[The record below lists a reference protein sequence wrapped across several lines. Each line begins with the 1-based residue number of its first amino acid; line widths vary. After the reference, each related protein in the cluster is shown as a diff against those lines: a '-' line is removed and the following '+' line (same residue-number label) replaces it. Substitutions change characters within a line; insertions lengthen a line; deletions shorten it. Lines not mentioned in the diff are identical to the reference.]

1 MLKKLLGNFCTMVT
15 DRVGDFIIRLKNAG
29 AIHKATVVVPFSKH
43 VESIAYKLKELGFI
57 ADVSKSKVPYSFE
70 VTLAFDEQGNHKIND
85 VKRISKPGR
94 RLYAS
99 AENTHSVKNGLG
111 ARIMSTPKGILSD
124 REARRLHTG
133 GEELF
138 KIW

>member
-1 MLKKLLGNFCTMVT
+1 MLRKLLGNFRTMVT

-29 AIHKATVVVPFSKH
+29 AIGKSTVVVPYSKH
-43 VESIAYKLKELGFI
+43 VEAIAYKLKELGFLSE
-57 ADVSKSKVPYSFE
+57 VGKSKVPYSFE
-70 VTLAFDEQGNHKIND
+70 VTLSFDEKGTHKIND
-85 VKRISKPGR
+85 VKRVSKPGR
-94 RLYAS
+94 RLYAG
-99 AENTHSVKNGLG
+99 ADNTHSVKNGLG

-124 REARRLHTG
+124 REARRLHVG